1 MSSEKQFLRPGQDP
15 ATGEPFAVY
24 LPSKGRNISPE
35 GESLVVDSHL
45 ARRILSGELVQ
56 AEPAKAKATRSTT
69 AAPTTQ
75 TPGA

>member
-1 MSSEKQFLRPGQDP
+1 MSSEKQFLRPGLDP

-56 AEPAKAKATRSTT
+56 AEPPKVKAPRSPQ

-75 TPGA
+75 TTGA

>member
-1 MSSEKQFLRPGQDP
+1 MSDKQFLRPGLDTT
-15 ATGEPFAVY
+15 TGEPFTVY

-56 AEPAKAKATRSTT
+56 AEPSKEKAPRTPQT
-69 AAPTTQ
+69 APTTQ
-75 TPGA
+75 TTGA